1 VFNQAIYAPRL
12 QNSLICPTQV
22 RLNDVKIDELPK
34 FLSADPTDET
44 HAIVLPSDD
53 GMKVIIPLS
62 LHGVTSYFTTF
73 KPTVNEYEAAQEGV
87 DLFHLTYDEPEWDP
101 HSNDFHESESQ
112 LLDSEGL
119 VPESRQRQ
127 HVAAVSSID
136 HDLAT
141 VLDDKRVIFHT
152 ASSAVDRGRDN
163 HNLLISQ
170 CLWGVSSAVKAKM
183 EPEVLSR
190 RWGIGLEAAKNTL
203 KVTTNRAVRTV
214 LHPAL
219 SRRFRTNDRSLR
231 YRRLGVDLFTDTLIT
246 KVKSRRGNKY
256 AQVFCAANGW
266 KRAFPMKTKGEAH
279 EGLSLLLQ
287 RDGAP
292 PKMIMDGAKEQIS
305 GEFKRKCKQAQIHRK
320 QIEPLTP
327 QSNAA
332 ETAIKE
338 LKNGTARKM
347 FNSKAPK
354 RLWDDCIELEA
365 YIQSNT
371 WNNRYANQGEV
382 PETII
387 SGQTSDISTFC
398 QHEWYEWLMFR
409 DTAVAFPGSKE
420 VLGRY
425 LGPSI
430 DIGPAMSA
438 KILKAN
444 AEVVYRST
452 YRSLT
457 DKELVDEDH
466 RKEREAFDLR
476 VADRLGSAWTA
487 HDFVDETAST
497 YERYE
502 DNDEE
507 PMPEAEDED
516 VTPEAGDEYV
526 GAQVQ
531 LPHGN
536 AVSSGR
542 VRGRKRNAD
551 GSLTGVKHQNPIMD
565 TRQYEVVFPDG
576 TISEYGANVIAESM
590 YAQCDLDGNERL
602 LFDSIIDYRIDDTAI
617 KPDDAFVL
625 HNGNRHPKKTTKG
638 VKLCVLWKDEST
650 SWERLADIKES
661 YPIEVAEFAVSRGLD
676 KTPAF
681 AWWVSAVLK
690 TRNRVIAGVS
700 KRRHVKKN
708 FLFGIQVPNNV
719 LEAIA
724 LDRVNGNTLWQDAI
738 KKEMDAVQI
747 AFRVLEPDEK
757 VPPGYQRISCHMIFT
772 VKMENFRRK
781 ARYVAGGHVTEVP
794 AAMTY
799 ASVVGRETV
808 RVALTIAALNEL
820 EVKAA
825 DIENAYL
832 TAPNKEK
839 IWTVL
844 GPEWG
849 ANAGK
854 KALIVRALYGIRS
867 AGAAFRSHL
876 AECFKT
882 LGYQPCQADP
892 DLWYKSAVRPS
903 DGFEYY
909 SYLVVYTDDILALNH
924 DSLAVL
930 REIDK
935 YFKMKKGSMGDPDIY
950 LGTKLRKVKLQ
961 NGAQAW
967 SMSPSKYVQE
977 AVSNVEQYLKQ
988 NGLPG
993 LKRKARGPWPSG
1005 YEAELDDTPELVP
1018 QQATYYQSLIGIL
1031 RWAVEI
1037 GRVDCI
1043 TEVSVLA
1050 SYSAMPREGHLEAA
1064 FHIFS
1069 YLKTKHNSRMI
1080 FDPSYPTI
1088 DESIFKECDWK
1099 DFYGTVTEAIPPHA
1113 PAPRGNEVVMRLY
1126 VDSSH
1131 ADDKKTRRSRSGY
1144 FVFLNMAPVA
1154 WLSKKQATVETSVFG
1169 AEFVAMKL
1177 GMEHVRSLRYKLRMM
1192 GVPLNCPTYTYGDNM
1207 SVIHNTQRPE
1217 SMLKKKSNSICYHA
1231 VRESAA
1237 MNEIRTGHISTHE
1250 NPADLAT
1257 KLVPSGRKRDY
1268 LVSLLLY
1275 DIADEH

>member
-1 VFNQAIYAPRL
+1 
-12 QNSLICPTQV
+12 
-22 RLNDVKIDELPK
+22 
-34 FLSADPTDET
+34 
-44 HAIVLPSDD
+44 
-53 GMKVIIPLS
+53 
-62 LHGVTSYFTTF
+62 
-73 KPTVNEYEAAQEGV
+73 
-87 DLFHLTYDEPEWDP
+87 
-101 HSNDFHESESQ
+101 
-112 LLDSEGL
+112 
-119 VPESRQRQ
+119 
-127 HVAAVSSID
+127 
-136 HDLAT
+136 
-141 VLDDKRVIFHT
+141 
-152 ASSAVDRGRDN
+152 
-163 HNLLISQ
+163 
-170 CLWGVSSAVKAKM
+170 
-183 EPEVLSR
+183 
-190 RWGIGLEAAKNTL
+190 
-203 KVTTNRAVRTV
+203 
-214 LHPAL
+214 
-219 SRRFRTNDRSLR
+219 
-231 YRRLGVDLFTDTLIT
+231 
-246 KVKSRRGNKY
+246 
-256 AQVFCAANGW
+256 
-266 KRAFPMKTKGEAH
+266 
-279 EGLSLLLQ
+279 
-287 RDGAP
+287 
-292 PKMIMDGAKEQIS
+292 MDGAQEQIN
-305 GEFKRKCKQAQIHRK
+305 GEFKRKCKQASIHRK
-320 QIEPLTP
+320 QTEPHTP

-332 ETAIKE
+332 ETSIKE

-347 FNSKAPK
+347 FTSKAPK
-354 RLWDDCIELEA
+354 RLWDDCLELEA

-371 WNNRYANQGEV
+371 WNNRYINQGEV
-382 PETII
+382 PETVI
-387 SGQTSDISTFC
+387 SGETSDISTFC
-398 QHEWYEWLMFR
+398 QHAWYEWLMFR
-409 DTAVAFPGSKE
+409 DTSAAFPDSKE

-444 AEVVYRST
+444 AEVVHRST

-457 DKELVDEDH
+457 EQELVDDNH
-466 RKEREAFDLR
+466 KKERDAFDAR
-476 VADRLGSAWTA
+476 VEERLGTTMTA
-487 HDFVDETAST
+487 QDFYNDST
-497 YERYE
+497 EKDTPIFERYE
-502 DNDEE
+502 DNHEN
-507 PMPEAEDED
+507 PMPEAEDDD

-536 AVSSGR
+536 TVSSGR
-542 VRGRKRNAD
+542 VRGRKREAD
-551 GSLTGVKHQNPIMD
+551 GTLTGVKHINPILD
-565 TRQYEVVFPDG
+565 TRKYEVVFPDG
-576 TISEYGANVIAESM
+576 AVSEYGANVIAESM
-590 YAQCDLDGNERL
+590 YAQCDLDGNERV
-602 LFDSIIDYRIDDTAI
+602 LFDSIVDYRIDNNAV

-625 HNGNRHPKKTTKG
+625 HNGHRYPKKTTKG
-638 VKLCVLWKDEST
+638 VHLCVQWKDEST

-661 YPIEVAEFAVSRGLD
+661 YPVEVAEFAVSRGLE

-724 LDRVNGNTLWQDAI
+724 LDRKNGNTLWQDAI

-747 AFRVLEPDEK
+747 AFRVLEPDES
-757 VPPGYQRISCHMIFT
+757 VPPGYQRIACHMIFT

-867 AGAAFRSHL
+867 AGAAFRTHL

-882 LGYQPCQADP
+882 LGYRPCQADP
-892 DLWYKSAVRPS
+892 DLWFKAAVRPN

-909 SYLVVYTDDILALNH
+909 CYLVVYTDDILSISH

-930 REIDK
+930 HEIDK
-935 YFKMKKGSMGDPDIY
+935 YFKMKKGSIGDPDIY
-950 LGTKLRKVKLQ
+950 LGTKLRQVKLA
-961 NGAQAW
+961 NGAIAW

-977 AVSNVEQYLKQ
+977 AVNNVEQYLSQ
-988 NGLPG
+988 NGLPS
-993 LKRKARGPWPSG
+993 LKRKASGPWPNG
-1005 YEAELDDTPELVP
+1005 YEPELDESTVLDP
-1018 QQATYYQSLIGIL
+1018 QRATYYQSLIGIL

-1037 GRVDCI
+1037 GRIDCI

-1050 SYSAMPREGHLEAA
+1050 SYSAMPREGHLDTV
-1064 FHIFS
+1064 FHIFG
-1069 YLKTKHNSRMI
+1069 YLKNKHNSRMI
-1080 FDPSYPTI
+1080 FDPSYPSI
-1088 DESIFKECDWK
+1088 DESNFKQCDWK
-1099 DFYGTVTEAIPPHA
+1099 DFYGNVTEAIPPHA
-1113 PAPRGNEVVMRLY
+1113 PVPRGNEVIMRLY

-1131 ADDKKTRRSRSGY
+1131 ADDKQTRRSRSGY
-1144 FVFLNMAPVA
+1144 FIFLNMAPVA

-1192 GVPLNCPTYTYGDNM
+1192 GVPINCPTYAYGDNM

-1231 VRESAA
+1231 VRESVA
-1237 MNEIRTGHISTHE
+1237 MNEILTGHISTHE
-1250 NPADLAT
+1250 NPADIAT
-1257 KLVPSGRKRDY
+1257 KLVPGGRKRDH